1 MRVPIKLHLQ
11 KRAGAGRGP
20 RLWRANSCVPSL
32 PLPHNAATRA
42 DAGCGTAEGP
52 GSLEPCTVVPCAIA
66 PGGAPVPRGPRIRI
80 ASPARRPGER
90 PSPEAG
96 AGPSAP
102 SGPPRRLR
110 PSCTVRGPSS
120 RSGSRCPMPPPRIH
134 APFPHTLTRRT
145 NRGLFLLLV
154 TLDCEHLPMLRASQ
168 KAHSRG
174 HTPPRP
180 RRSAMSNGLDPFSFS
195 LPYVCRLHS
204 I

>member
-1 MRVPIKLHLQ
+1 MKAAMGHKEAGGVRVPIKLHLQ

-52 GSLEPCTVVPCAIA
+52 GSLEPCTVVPCAFA

-120 RSGSRCPMPPPRIH
+120 RSGSRCPMPP
-134 APFPHTLTRRT
+134 
-145 NRGLFLLLV
+145 
-154 TLDCEHLPMLRASQ
+154 LD
-168 KAHSRG
+168 
-174 HTPPRP
+174 PRP
-180 RRSAMSNGLDPFSFS
+180 
-195 LPYVCRLHS
+195 LPAHTYAPHEPWPLSVARHVRP
-204 I
+204 